1 MKALINV
8 DLVEALRNLVK
19 LKVDHYQS
27 DFVYDILDL
36 SNSKVDDYFCFMARS
51 SGTWLFEQDQVYIK
65 DSQANL
71 TWKTYKDKE
80 VSTYAIEIT
89 HKEDN
94 KILGNIYEMDYKKI
108 LDDLSINEKEI
119 EKVEVTFKNEN
130 KVIFSCEDFKNNKNS
145 IINDYGEISDTK
157 NLIKDYFYLN
167 LHLKDMKVDRHKKH
181 KPIELDDYLKEIS
194 KYKLK
199 NLGYDKKDMYYIS
212 SSDSKKLLEQ
222 TNINV
227 YILKDNQKIRLD
239 KVVNNCEKPTYAIW
253 SEDKKRFDEFDR
265 KETNHLLKNHVLE
278 KIKKQKLIDF
288 GYKDND
294 VYLLDSN
301 KEIKNAFNKDIMIY
315 SINKTL
321 NKIVLK
327 DMKEI
332 SNNLKEGNI
341 IVVDNYNKDQ
351 VKESL
356 YKNNKSNYIDILN
369 KKEVETVINMQI
381 KEATYFDRIQ
391 EEDNEYLIEK
401 IENIA
406 EEFIKGYNADVNIHD
421 RIDSLIKDS
430 LNNKGKV
437 MEGRN
442 EKVSLKDKIEK
453 AKEKS
458 LTRNKDIKST
468 NFEIKKED
476 IERK

>member
-8 DLVEALRNLVK
+8 DIVEALRNLVK

-36 SNSKVDDYFCFMARS
+36 SNSKADDYFCFMARS

-71 TWKTYKDKE
+71 TWKTYTDKE

-94 KILGNIYEMDYKKI
+94 KILGNIYEMDYKKT

-130 KVIFSCEDFKNNKNS
+130 KVIFNCEDFKNNKDS
-145 IINDYGEISDTK
+145 IINGYGEISDTK

-167 LHLKDMKVDRHKKH
+167 LHLKDMKVERHKKH
-181 KPIELDDYLKEIS
+181 KPIELDDYLKEIN
-194 KYKLK
+194 KNKLK
-199 NLGYDKKDMYYIS
+199 NLGYEKKDMYYIS
-212 SSDSKKLLEQ
+212 SSDCKRLLDQ

-239 KVVNNCEKPTYAIW
+239 KAVNNYEKPTYAIW
-253 SEDKKRFDEFDR
+253 IEDKKRFDEFDR
-265 KETNHLLKNHVLE
+265 KETNHLFKNHVLE
-278 KIKKQKLIDF
+278 KNKKQKLIEF

-301 KEIKNAFNKDIMIY
+301 KEIKNAFNKNVTLY
-315 SINKTL
+315 SISKDL
-321 NKIVLK
+321 KKIVLK

-341 IVVDNYNKDQ
+341 IVVDNYDKAQ
-351 VKESL
+351 VNESL
-356 YKNNKSNYIDILN
+356 YTNNKSNYIDILN

-391 EEDNEYLIEK
+391 KEDNEYLIEK
-401 IENIA
+401 IENIT

-442 EKVSLKDKIEK
+442 EEISLKDKIEK

-458 LTRNKDIKST
+458 LNHNKDNEST
-468 NFEIKKED
+468 NSEMKKE
-476 IERK
+476 IERN